1 MLPSLPET
9 VGGLSVRP
17 RTVVPMKWL
26 RGVLGPTVSGLPATF
41 WWLWVGT
48 LVNRAGAFVLP
59 FLAFYLTDQLDLT
72 PSFVGL
78 VLGGFGLGSVVA
90 SLVGGVLADRWGRR
104 PVLLASQVSTA
115 ATLVVLGLTTSQAGV
130 VVLVLLLGL
139 TSNTAR
145 PAFSA
150 MTTDIVR
157 PQDRVRAFSL
167 NYWAI
172 NLGFAIAPVLGG
184 LLAKAGYLTLFLA
197 DASTTLV
204 FAVLVFLRVPESR
217 PEITVAEGERPGSMA
232 DVLRDR
238 VFLVVVGLSFL
249 FALVFM
255 QHLSSLPV
263 QMGDD
268 GLSAAQYGAV
278 IALNGL
284 LIVFVTVPLTHWL
297 QAFDSARVLAVS
309 SIFVA
314 IGFGATAWASTVPA
328 YAATVAVWTVGEVIG
343 AATGPTVV
351 AGLSPAAMRGRYQ
364 GVFGFSFAAAAMVA
378 PLLGG
383 SVYQHLGGTVLWVGC
398 GVLSLAT
405 AVAHLAA
412 GPARARR
419 VLELQALEERPGPHQ
434 ATDAVPVP
442 APADRDEADE
452 AVR

>member
-1 MLPSLPET
+1 MRW
-9 VGGLSVRP
+9 VR
-17 RTVVPMKWL
+17 RA
-26 RGVLGPTVSGLPATF
+26 LGPTLSGLPATF
-41 WWLWVGT
+41 WWLWAGT

-90 SLVGGVLADRWGRR
+90 SLVGGVLADRLGRR
-104 PVLLASQVSTA
+104 PVLLGSQLGTA
-115 ATLVVLGLTTSQAGV
+115 ATLVALGVTTSQAGV
-130 VVLVLLLGL
+130 LALVAVLGL
-139 TSNTAR
+139 TSNSSR
-145 PAFSA
+145 PAYSA
-150 MTTDIVR
+150 MMTDIVA
-157 PQDRVRAFSL
+157 PEDRVRAFSL

-172 NLGFAIAPVLGG
+172 NLGFAVAPALGG
-184 LLAKAGYLTLFLA
+184 LLAQAGYLTLFLA

-204 FAVLVFLRVPESR
+204 FAVLVFLRVPESK
-217 PEITVAEGERPGSMA
+217 PEVVVAEGERPGSML

-238 VFLVVVGLSFL
+238 VFMVVVGLTFL

-255 QHLSSLPV
+255 QHLSALPV

-268 GLSAAQYGAV
+268 GLSASQYGTV

-284 LIVFVTVPLTHWL
+284 LIVFVTVPLTRWL
-297 QAFDSARVLAVS
+297 QAYDTAKVLAVS
-309 SIFVA
+309 STFVA
-314 IGFGATAWASTVPA
+314 LGFGATAWASSVPA

-351 AGLSPAAMRGRYQ
+351 AGLSPAALRGRYQ
-364 GVFGFSFAAAAMVA
+364 GLFGFSFAAAAMCA

-383 SVYQHLGGTVLWVGC
+383 TVYQHLGGTVLWVGC
-398 GVLSLAT
+398 F
-405 AVAHLAA
+405 AVSMLNAVGHLFA

-419 VLELQALEERPGPHQ
+419 FAAIAAAEGRQPAPS
-434 ATDAVPVP
+434 DAVPVP
-442 APADRDEADE
+442 APADELEAEE

>member
-1 MLPSLPET
+1 VAPE
-9 VGGLSVRP
+9 
-17 RTVVPMKWL
+17 
-26 RGVLGPTVSGLPATF
+26 
-41 WWLWVGT
+41 
-48 LVNRAGAFVLP
+48 
-59 FLAFYLTDQLDLT
+59 
-72 PSFVGL
+72 
-78 VLGGFGLGSVVA
+78 
-90 SLVGGVLADRWGRR
+90 
-104 PVLLASQVSTA
+104 
-115 ATLVVLGLTTSQAGV
+115 
-130 VVLVLLLGL
+130 
-139 TSNTAR
+139 
-145 PAFSA
+145 
-150 MTTDIVR
+150 
-157 PQDRVRAFSL
+157 DRVRAFSL

-217 PEITVAEGERPGSMA
+217 PEVVVAEGEKPGSMA

-238 VFLVVVGLSFL
+238 VFMVVVGLTFL

-268 GLSAAQYGAV
+268 GLSASQYGSV

-284 LIVFVTVPLTHWL
+284 LIVFVTVPLTRWL
-297 QAFDSARVLAVS
+297 QAYDSARVLAVS
-309 SIFVA
+309 STFVGL
-314 IGFGATAWASTVPA
+314 GFGATAWASSVPA

-383 SVYQHLGGTVLWVGC
+383 TVYQHLGGTVLWVGA

-405 AVAHLAA
+405 AAAHLAA
-412 GPARARR
+412 GPARAGRFAQ
-419 VLELQALEERPGPHQ
+419 LLAAEGQPEPEP
-434 ATDAVPVP
+434 TDAVPVP
-442 APADRDEADE
+442 AAADLVEAEE
-452 AVR
+452 AVTGTSRA

>member
-1 MLPSLPET
+1 MRW
-9 VGGLSVRP
+9 VRSAFG
-17 RTVVPMKWL
+17 T
-26 RGVLGPTVSGLPATF
+26 TVSGLPRTF
-41 WWLWVGT
+41 WWLWAGT

-59 FLAFYLTDQLDLT
+59 FLAFYLTDELDLT

-90 SLVGGVLADRWGRR
+90 SLVGGVLSDRLGRR
-104 PVLLASQVSTA
+104 PVLLGSQVSTA
-115 ATLVVLGLTTSQAGV
+115 ATLVALGLTTSQAGV
-130 VVLVLLLGL
+130 LVLVSLLGL

-150 MTTDIVR
+150 MTTDIVA
-157 PQDRVRAFSL
+157 PEDRVRAFSL

-204 FAVLVFLRVPESR
+204 FAVLVYLRVPESR
-217 PEITVAEGERPGSMA
+217 PEVVVAEGERPGSMA

-238 VFLVVVGLSFL
+238 VFMVVVGLTFL

-255 QHLSSLPV
+255 QHLSALPV

-268 GLSAAQYGAV
+268 GLSASQYGTV

-284 LIVFVTVPLTHWL
+284 LIVFVTVPLTRWL
-297 QAFDSARVLAVS
+297 QAYDSARVLAVS
-309 SIFVA
+309 STFVGL
-314 IGFGATAWASTVPA
+314 GFGATAWASSVPA
-328 YAATVAVWTVGEVIG
+328 YAATVAIWTVGEVIG

-383 SVYQHLGGTVLWVGC
+383 AVYQHLGGTVLWVGA
-398 GVLSLAT
+398 GLLSLAT
-405 AVAHLAA
+405 AGAHLAA
-412 GPARARR
+412 GPARSRR
-419 VLELQALEERPGPHQ
+419 FAELRAAEGAQPVPEP
-434 ATDAVPVP
+434 TDAVPVP
-442 APADRDEADE
+442 VAADE
-452 AVR
+452 VEAEEAVTSAPRP